1 MHKVLNWLDKL
12 KKSFSISCKKFK
24 VFSNQLGM
32 LCIKKLIGF
41 STFSAIMKFMGD
53 ARRDKN
59 ESDTELIGYILK
71 VSAKDFRTAAKLK
84 RK

>member
-1 MHKVLNWLDKL
+1 
-12 KKSFSISCKKFK
+12 
-24 VFSNQLGM
+24 
-32 LCIKKLIGF
+32 
-41 STFSAIMKFMGD
+41 MGD

-71 VSAKDFRTAAKLK
+71 VSAKDFRPAAKLK

>member
-1 MHKVLNWLDKL
+1 
-12 KKSFSISCKKFK
+12 
-24 VFSNQLGM
+24 M
-32 LCIKKLIGF
+32 LCIEKLIGF

-53 ARRDKN
+53 TRRDKN

-84 RK
+84 RKRT